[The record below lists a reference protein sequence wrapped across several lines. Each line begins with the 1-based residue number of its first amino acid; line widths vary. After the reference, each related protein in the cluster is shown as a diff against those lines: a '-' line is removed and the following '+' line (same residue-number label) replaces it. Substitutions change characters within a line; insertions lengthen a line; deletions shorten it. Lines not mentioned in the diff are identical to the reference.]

1 MNLGCGGSEPPKLTL
16 DPPLILR
23 LISICHI
30 DIPIY
35 SLVAVE
41 NKVDRP
47 LSIYYQNYPLYLL
60 IPYSDIF
67 YNSEGNF

>member
-1 MNLGCGGSEPPKLTL
+1 MNWGRGGSKPHEPPL
-16 DPPLILR
+16 DPPLILW
-23 LISICHI
+23 LISFCHI

-35 SLVAVE
+35 SLVAVK

-47 LSIYYQNYPLYLL
+47 LSIYYQSNPLYLL

-67 YNSEGNF
+67 NICEANF